1 MEKRILKSYR
11 GESERIL
18 KIENKKEI
26 ITPTIININ
35 EQIILYDDIIF
46 DFD

>member
-11 GESERIL
+11 GERERIL